1 MQTES
6 QRVGTSARLDAL
18 AVSKR
23 VFFSEFIQ
31 SRTHCGDTILHQCF
45 VGHWTGSVAGTAGI
59 LKWSL
64 LSRYTTFTPIL
75 HHEGRRCRPQE
86 DIENRG
92 APLMLFHADKLRTCD
107 IMHKSH
113 YTRSLVR
120 RGVNN
125 PTCYRA
131 LDQRTTEHVAGQSRR
146 NRVDGVCCGFNV
158 VKQDAAI
165 PCR

>member
-1 MQTES
+1 MQNEQS

-45 VGHWTGSVAGTAGI
+45 VGHWTSSVAGTAGI

-64 LSRYTTFTPIL
+64 LSLYTTFTPIL

-86 DIENRG
+86 DIENGVPPSCCSTQTNCAPATSCTNHTTRG
-92 APLMLFHADKLRTCD
+92 PWLGAAL
-107 IMHKSH
+107 I
-113 YTRSLVR
+113 TR
-120 RGVNN
+120 
-125 PTCYRA
+125 P
-131 LDQRTTEHVAGQSRR
+131 
-146 NRVDGVCCGFNV
+146 
-158 VKQDAAI
+158 AI
-165 PCR
+165 GHLINELLNT